1 MLYIAKLH
9 PNQNACV
16 TWLKKI
22 AVHPPKCDVAF
33 HQSSIIGLHTQHA
46 TALAIP
52 TSTSLASPWKHI
64 MPLVWDL
71 QDKGNGDGEGIC
83 RKKMRRG
90 CTILFG
96 RLVAAADLLW
106 EKNTVSWVACAGL
119 VRGRT
124 RQRLLDRPSSC
135 VAYVCNFF
143 NRTVAYICAHTP
155 DIYPCE

>member
-52 TSTSLASPWKHI
+52 TSTSLASPWKSTLCLWCETFKI
-64 MPLVWDL
+64 REIEM
-71 QDKGNGDGEGIC
+71 E
-83 RKKMRRG
+83 REYAARR
-90 CTILFG
+90 CVEDARSCLDDWWLLLILL
-96 RLVAAADLLW
+96 R
-106 EKNTVSWVACAGL
+106 EKNTVS
-119 VRGRT
+119 
-124 RQRLLDRPSSC
+124 
-135 VAYVCNFF
+135 
-143 NRTVAYICAHTP
+143 
-155 DIYPCE
+155 